1 MPQEIDGASWR
12 ADGEPDEQDQESSA
26 SGKTTSN
33 SAALTAGRAS
43 GARVHPAGSAVRG
56 LSWRAAQAG
65 VPGLPHGQG
74 GVRRLYQRDVRPVQ
88 AARHDLRPC
97 VACDAASAR
106 SNVRK
111 RTVSAPLRRTR
122 YLSSSLAA
130 WGDAGRRARAVAAVG
145 ADRRHI
151 FDDVRAQ
158 GAGRIVRGG
167 RPVLAP
173 VYPVLGIRASDTLYP
188 ARGREL
194 PPR

>member
-1 MPQEIDGASWR
+1 MPQEIDGTSWR
-12 ADGEPDEQDQESSA
+12 ADGEPDEQDQESSS

-97 VACDAASAR
+97 VPRDAASAR
-106 SNVRK
+106 SSVRK
-111 RTVSAPLRRTR
+111 RKRDPQA
-122 YLSSSLAA
+122 
-130 WGDAGRRARAVAAVG
+130 
-145 ADRRHI
+145 
-151 FDDVRAQ
+151 
-158 GAGRIVRGG
+158 
-167 RPVLAP
+167 
-173 VYPVLGIRASDTLYP
+173 DTLP
-188 ARGREL
+188 LEL
-194 PPR
+194 LGATQAAALELSPLPGPIADTSSMMSQWRIR